1 MIINW
6 TNNLTFI
13 KKHWIS
19 NTLKIWKSFIG
30 YKTLPCKIMVSHR
43 KVTQIWFNNYTNIK
57 SGSNL
62 FTPEHRTL
70 KCTFISST
78 FLFAIGHLVEPT
90 NH

>member
-1 MIINW
+1 MGVLPIAYIGFLVMGVTIIE
-6 TNNLTFI
+6 
-13 KKHWIS
+13 
-19 NTLKIWKSFIG
+19 IWKSFIG

-43 KVTQIWFNNYTNIK
+43 KVTQVWFNDYINIK
-57 SGSNL
+57 IYGNL
-62 FTPEHRTL
+62 FTHEHRTL